1 LNLQSALDQ
10 FKQLWTRMPR
20 WQRIS
25 IPLAA
30 LSVAAGLIVFSQWR
44 RDRDFKPLFTGM
56 GSEDAGA
63 VVAKL
68 KESGVEYRVSDD
80 GKAVL
85 VPSAKVAET
94 RLQLASAGLPRT
106 GRLGFEL
113 FDQTKLGSTD
123 FAEQV
128 NYRRALEG
136 ELERSIRSVAEVE
149 QARVHLTFPKDSVF
163 LEAKQPAKASVLLH
177 LRDGVRPAPATVT
190 AISHLVASAVEG
202 LTPEAVSVMDAQGAL
217 LSKPKK
223 TLADGEVSDEAIE
236 YRRKLEKD
244 LLAKADATL
253 EPLLGAGRYRIGL
266 SVDCDF
272 ASGEQSEELYDPE
285 KSVMLTSQ
293 KTEETGGS
301 GWSGGVPG
309 TASNLPRPV
318 PRQNGSGASV
328 TKRTEN
334 ISYQSSR
341 TVRKLR
347 LPQGNIRRISASVLL
362 DQTVRWEMQNGQ
374 QQRVLVP
381 PTPESVRA
389 IRELVS
395 GAIGFVPSRGDQL
408 VVESLPF
415 DATLRT
421 APPPLPV
428 KQQPSG
434 PPGRQQEIKWEM
446 LKDWRI
452 LAGAGVAFLLIVAGL
467 VLVWRKRKQ
476 KGRAAA
482 AAQAAV
488 TAATNRDVQAIA
500 GAESEPALTAGES
513 TTRLLSEAQERVAS
527 TDSIASMVARLRN
540 NIAEDPALAANVLRT
555 WLEERE

>member
-1 LNLQSALDQ
+1 MNLQSALGQ
-10 FKQLWTRMPR
+10 FRQLWTSMPR

-30 LSVAAGLIVFSQWR
+30 AAVAAGLVIFSQWR
-44 RDRDFKPLFTGM
+44 REKDFKPLFTRM

-63 VVAKL
+63 IVSKL

-80 GKAVL
+80 GSAVL
-85 VPSAKVAET
+85 VPSARVAET

-177 LRDGVRPAPATVT
+177 LRGGSHPAPAAVT
-190 AISHLVASAVEG
+190 AICHLVASAVEG

-244 LLAKADATL
+244 LLAKAEATL

-285 KSVMLTSQ
+285 KSVMLTSE

-309 TASNLPRPV
+309 TSSNLPRPA
-318 PRQNGSGASV
+318 PRQTGAGNGV
-328 TKRTEN
+328 RKRTEN

-341 TVRKLR
+341 TVRKLK
-347 LPQGNIRRISASVLL
+347 LPQGAIRRVSASVLL
-362 DQTVRWEMQNGQ
+362 DQTVRWEMQNGRQ
-374 QQRVLVP
+374 ERVLVP
-381 PTPESVRA
+381 PTAESVRV
-389 IRELVS
+389 IKELVA
-395 GAIGFVPSRGDQL
+395 GAIGLVPSRGDQL

-415 DATLRT
+415 ESTLRT
-421 APPPLPV
+421 APPPVPV
-428 KQQPSG
+428 KQQPQTPASPHNG
-434 PPGRQQEIKWEM
+434 LDLQM
-446 LKDWRI
+446 LKDWRVQ
-452 LAGAGVAFLLIVAGL
+452 AGAGVAVLLMLACAAL
-467 VLVWRKRKQ
+467 VFRKRK
-476 KGRAAA
+476 KKRVTA
-482 AAQAAV
+482 AAQAAL
-488 TAATNRDVQAIA
+488 TSATNRDMQALSGTGDRAALAAAQDAAA
-500 GAESEPALTAGES
+500 G
-513 TTRLLSEAQERVAS
+513 LLSEAQDKVPTSEALESV
-527 TDSIASMVARLRN
+527 VERLRKTV
-540 NIAEDPALAANVLRT
+540 AQDPALAASILRT
-555 WLEERE
+555 WLEESK